1 MKQVLVTGATRGL
14 GLEISRALASNGNVS
29 VIMAVRDLARGKEI
43 AKALGPRVSAVELDL
58 SSLAGVASF
67 ARSWDGKLDALV
79 NNAGVQNGSEERF
92 TQDGYEETIAV
103 NFLAPLLLTLA
114 LSESLRGGRVLFIG
128 SGTQDPAH
136 PVARR
141 FGFRG
146 ARYRPVRELAAGT
159 RQGVSIAQA
168 NLDRYATSKF
178 LITATAVELARRRS
192 DFSTFVLDPGLMPGT
207 GLARSRGA
215 FGRFLWKWALPIAGA
230 FMPDTS
236 SARRSAASASWM
248 IAEDGLGFPSGSVL
262 SFDRKP
268 DQYVWRRMVEDEG
281 IRREIY
287 EDSLEILEAYR

>member
-1 MKQVLVTGATRGL
+1 MKRVLVTGATRGL
-14 GLEISRALASNGNVS
+14 GLEIARKLATSGDMS
-29 VIMAVRDLARGKEI
+29 VILAVRDISKGRQI
-43 AKALGPRVSAVELDL
+43 AASLGPNVNAVELNL

-67 ARSWDGKLDALV
+67 ARSWSGRLDALV
-79 NNAGVQNGSEERF
+79 NNAGVQNGPEERF
-92 TQDGYEETIAV
+92 TPDGYEETIAV

-159 RQGVSIAQA
+159 RQGARIAQA

-178 LITATAVELARRRS
+178 LITATAVELGMRRK
-192 DFSTFVLDPGLMPGT
+192 DFSSFVLDPGLMPGT
-207 GLARSRGA
+207 GLARAQEA
-215 FGRFLWKWALPIAGA
+215 FGRFLWKRALPIAGA

-236 SARRSAASASWM
+236 SARRSAEAARWM
-248 IAEDGLGFPSGSVL
+248 LTEEELAFPSGSVL

-268 DQYVWRRMVEDEG
+268 DKYVWRRMVDDER
-281 IRREIY
+281 IRGEIF
-287 EDSLEILEAYR
+287 EDSLGILDAYR

>member
-1 MKQVLVTGATRGL
+1 MKRVLVTGATRGL
-14 GLEISRALASNGNVS
+14 GLGIARKLAASGDMS
-29 VIMAVRDLARGKEI
+29 VILAVRDISKGRQI
-43 AKALGPRVSAVELDL
+43 AASLGPNVNAVELNL

-67 ARSWDGKLDALV
+67 ARSWSERLDALV
-79 NNAGVQNGSEERF
+79 NNAGVQNGTEERF
-92 TQDGYEETIAV
+92 TPDGYEETIAV

-146 ARYRPVRELAAGT
+146 ARYRPVRELAAGS
-159 RQGVSIAQA
+159 RQGEGIAQA

-178 LITATAVELARRRS
+178 LITAAAVELARRRK
-192 DFSTFVLDPGLMPGT
+192 DFSSFVLDPGLMPGT
-207 GLARSRGA
+207 GLAREQGA
-215 FGRFLWKWALPIAGA
+215 FGRFLWKRALPIAGA

-236 SARRSAASASWM
+236 SARRSAEAARRM
-248 IAEDGLGFPSGSVL
+248 LTEEDLGFPSGSVL

-268 DQYVWRRMVEDEG
+268 GKYIWRRMVDDERVRG
-281 IRREIY
+281 EIF
-287 EDSLEILEAYR
+287 EDSLGILDAYR